1 MPTEAE
7 KRLWKERGARLIK
20 AREAAGYKK
29 GSPAARDLDIPIG
42 TYNGYENGSRN
53 LAPQAERLAAFFNV
67 SETWLVDGKEDDL
80 LERLFKRIK
89 GIDDPQQ
96 QAVAAAA
103 AAALGAIEAVTK
115 R

>member
-7 KRLWKERGARLIK
+7 KRLWKERGARLIQ
-20 AREAAGYKK
+20 ARERAGYKK
-29 GSPAARDLDIPIG
+29 GSPAARDMDIPVG
-42 TYNGYENGSRN
+42 TYNCYENGSRN
-53 LAPQAERLAAFFNV
+53 LAPQAEKLAAFLNV
-67 SETWLVDGKEDDL
+67 SETWLVDGKDDDL

-89 GIDDPQQ
+89 GIGDQRE
-96 QAVAAAA
+96 QAMAA